1 MTIGS
6 RFPLLT
12 LQVPDEAIVRERCL
26 RNRAQGLPGCWVMP
40 DYQELSGEPVE
51 AAEADTAKST
61 RP

>member
-40 DYQELSGEPVE
+40 DYQELSGEP
-51 AAEADTAKST
+51 S
-61 RP
+61 RGCGS